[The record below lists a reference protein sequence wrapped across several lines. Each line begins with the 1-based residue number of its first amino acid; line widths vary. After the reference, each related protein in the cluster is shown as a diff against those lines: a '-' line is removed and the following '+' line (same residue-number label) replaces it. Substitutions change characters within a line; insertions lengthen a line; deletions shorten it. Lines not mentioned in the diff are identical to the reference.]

1 MAFGSNVL
9 NTRLYTNIKRNRK
22 PVDGV
27 FYNKTYVEKDFLL
40 ICILKLNIEIDYK

>member
-9 NTRLYTNIKRNRK
+9 NTRLCTNIKRNRK

-27 FYNKTYVEKDFLL
+27 FYYKIYVEKDFLL
-40 ICILKLNIEIDYK
+40 MCILKLNIEIDHK